1 MLDNPKH
8 SSKSQ
13 DWYSPTSIIEASRS
27 VMGSIDLD
35 PASSYVANG
44 IVGATHYYTK
54 EDNGLVMPWYGNIYL
69 NPPGGKL
76 DGKSLPKLFWQ
87 KLMYSPKVT
96 QAIFLAFSIELLQT
110 SQLSDVPPATDFII
124 CIPKRRLA
132 FIDATGKPVKGN
144 THASAIIGYNVD
156 YSLFTKT
163 FRPVGSIL
171 EPSQAY

>member
-13 DWYSPTSIIEASRS
+13 DWYTPTSIIEASRS

-76 DGKSLPKLFWQ
+76 KGQSIPKLFWK
-87 KLMYSPKVT
+87 KLIYSPRVT

-110 SQLSDVPPATDFII
+110 SQLSECPSACDFII
-124 CIPKRRLA
+124 CIPERRLA
-132 FIDATGKPVKGN
+132 FTDATGKTIKGN
-144 THASAIIGYNVD
+144 THASAIIGYEVD
-156 YSLFTKT
+156 HNAFAKH
-163 FRPVGSIL
+163 FRPFGSIL
-171 EPSQAY
+171 LPSVFH